1 MRRFFLRCA
10 AAALAAVL
18 TLPPAL
24 AAERDSEMVR
34 VGLAYGS
41 SALASANLENNTGYG
56 SGYRMGYFDDGLDF
70 VELAR
75 TDEGETQITMV
86 KAQNTWVNGTS
97 YSNSDNGGE
106 AIGCYHVLVE
116 DGYRSYEQAAADA
129 QEYRDGF
136 VAWIGGDYQ
145 VRAGAYLTEEE
156 AEDAAWDLDGEV
168 VGTSSYAVNVTVTGT
183 DQILFQFDGG
193 DALALGV
200 MPDVTGT
207 DSVRT
212 WFKGYRYYG
221 GFRYERIGGG
231 DLTVVNIVDLETY
244 IKGVVPYEM
253 SSSWPLEALKVQA
266 VCARSYAY
274 INIHSGKHTSYH
286 FDVCNTTDCQAYYG
300 AGTNSSS
307 YQATERTDRAVDE
320 TAGEYAWYDGQ
331 VIEAFYSSSHGGA
344 SESVYNV
351 WGTSL
356 EQYPYLCGVEDPYEA
371 DMASKNSYSSWT
383 VSYTSSELAQR
394 LERYDYDASS
404 GIESLTL
411 TYSDLGNV
419 IQVRVNYRDGGSDTI
434 RPSSMRSSSMR
445 SVFGISSI
453 RFTVNGRAASSGSG
467 TTSSSGGGLT
477 ANGSTSLDSQG
488 SYTVISGSGSL
499 SQAGLDGLYAI
510 SGSGSIT
517 PAEDAASG
525 GGSDTDTPAGTQVT
539 VSGSSYSFQ
548 GSGNGHQLGLSQYG
562 AWAMAERG
570 FTYEEI
576 IEFYYPGTY
585 VR

>member
-1 MRRFFLRCA
+1 MQF
-10 AAALAAVL
+10 AAVL
-18 TLPPAL
+18 LAVVLALPTVL
-24 AAERDSEMVR
+24 AAGSGGEMVR

-41 SALASANLENNTGYG
+41 GALVNANLENNTGYG
-56 SGYRMGYFDDGLDF
+56 SGYRMGYFDDDLDF
-70 VELAR
+70 VELAW
-75 TDEGETQITMV
+75 TDEDETQITMV
-86 KAQNTWVNGTS
+86 KTQNTWVNGTS
-97 YSNSDNGGE
+97 YSNSDNGGDV
-106 AIGCYHVLVE
+106 IGCYHVLVE
-116 DGYRSYEQAAADA
+116 SGYRSYEQAAADA

-136 VAWIGGDYQ
+136 VAWIDGDYQ
-145 VRAGAYLTEEE
+145 VRAGSYTSRQE
-156 AEDAAWDLDGEV
+156 AEDAAQSLGGTV
-168 VGTSSYAVNVTVTGT
+168 AGTSSYAVNVTRTGT
-183 DQILFQFDGG
+183 AEILFQFDGG

-200 MPDVTGT
+200 MPDVTGA
-207 DSVRT
+207 DAVRT

-307 YQATERTDRAVDE
+307 YQATERTDQAVDE

-394 LERYDYDASS
+394 LENYGYDASS

-419 IQVRVNYRDGGSDTI
+419 IQVRVNYQDGGSDTI
-434 RPSSMRSSSMR
+434 RPSSMR

-453 RFTVNGRAASSGSG
+453 RFTVNGQAASSGSG
-467 TTSSSGGGLT
+467 TTSGSGGGLT

-488 SYTVISGSGSL
+488 TYTVISGSGSL

-517 PAEDAASG
+517 SVEDAASG
-525 GGSDTDTPAGTQVT
+525 GGSGTDTPSGTQVT
-539 VSGSSYSFQ
+539 VSGSSYTFQ

-585 VR
+585 VQ

>member
-1 MRRFFLRCA
+1 MQFA
-10 AAALAAVL
+10 AVLLAVVLALPTALAAG
-18 TLPPAL
+18 
-24 AAERDSEMVR
+24 SGGEMVR

-41 SALASANLENNTGYG
+41 GALVNANLENNTGYG

-75 TDEGETQITMV
+75 TDEDETQITMV
-86 KAQNTWVNGTS
+86 KTQNTWVNGTS
-97 YSNSDNGGE
+97 YSTSDNGGE

-116 DGYRSYEQAAADA
+116 SGYRSYEQAAADA

-136 VAWIGGDYQ
+136 VAWIDGDYQ
-145 VRAGAYLTEEE
+145 VRAGSYTSRQE
-156 AEDAAWDLDGEV
+156 AEDAAQSLGGTV
-168 VGTSSYAVNVTVTGT
+168 AGTSSYAVNVTRTGT
-183 DQILFQFDGG
+183 AEILFQFDGG

-200 MPDVTGT
+200 MPDVTGADT
-207 DSVRT
+207 VRT
-212 WFKGYRYYG
+212 WFKGYRYCG

-253 SSSWPLEALKVQA
+253 SNSWPLEALKVQA

-300 AGTNSSS
+300 TGTNSSS
-307 YQATERTDRAVDE
+307 YQANERTDQAVDE

-351 WGTSL
+351 WGSSL

-371 DMASKNSYSSWT
+371 DMASQNSYSSWT

-394 LERYDYDASS
+394 LQARGYNASS
-404 GIESLTL
+404 GIASLTL

-419 IQVRVNYRDGGSDTI
+419 IQVRVTYGNGESNDLKPTSI
-434 RPSSMRSSSMR
+434 R
-445 SVFGISSI
+445 SVFGVSSI
-453 RFTVNGRAASSGSG
+453 RFTVNGQSVSSGAG
-467 TTSSSGGGLT
+467 TSSSGGGLT
-477 ANGSTSLDSQG
+477 ANGSASLDSQG
-488 SYTVISGSGSL
+488 TYTVISGSGSL

-510 SGSGSIT
+510 SGSGSIN
-517 PAEDAASG
+517 PAEDTVSSG
-525 GGSDTDTPAGTQVT
+525 GSGTDTPAGTQVT
-539 VSGSSYSFQ
+539 VSGSSYIFQ

-562 AWAMAERG
+562 ARAMAERG
-570 FTYEEI
+570 FTYDEI

>member
-1 MRRFFLRCA
+1 MQF
-10 AAALAAVL
+10 AAVL
-18 TLPPAL
+18 LAVVLSLPTVL
-24 AAERDSEMVR
+24 AAGSGGEMVR

-41 SALASANLENNTGYG
+41 GALVNANLENNTGYG
-56 SGYRMGYFDDGLDF
+56 SGYRMGYFDDDLDF
-70 VELAR
+70 VELAW
-75 TDEGETQITMV
+75 TDEDETQITMV
-86 KAQNTWVNGTS
+86 KTQNTWVNGTS
-97 YSNSDNGGE
+97 YSNSDNGGDV
-106 AIGCYHVLVE
+106 IGCYHVLVE
-116 DGYRSYEQAAADA
+116 SGYRSYEQAAADA

-136 VAWIGGDYQ
+136 VAWIDGDYQ
-145 VRAGAYLTEEE
+145 VRAGSYTSRQE
-156 AEDAAWDLDGEV
+156 AEDAAQSLGGTV
-168 VGTSSYAVNVTVTGT
+168 AGTSSYAVNVTRTGT
-183 DQILFQFDGG
+183 SEILFQFDGG
-193 DALALGV
+193 DDLALGV
-200 MPDVTGT
+200 MPDVTGA
-207 DSVRT
+207 DAVRT

-307 YQATERTDRAVDE
+307 YQATERTDQAVDE

-356 EQYPYLCGVEDPYEA
+356 ERYPYLCGVEDPYEA

-394 LERYDYDASS
+394 LENYGYDASS

-434 RPSSMRSSSMR
+434 RPSSMRS
-445 SVFGISSI
+445 VFGISSI
-453 RFTVNGRAASSGSG
+453 RFTVNGQAASSGSG

-488 SYTVISGSGSL
+488 TYTVISGSGSL

-525 GGSDTDTPAGTQVT
+525 GGSGTDTPTGTQVT

>member
-1 MRRFFLRCA
+1 MQF
-10 AAALAAVL
+10 AAVL
-18 TLPPAL
+18 LAVVLALPTVL
-24 AAERDSEMVR
+24 AAGSGGEMVR

-41 SALASANLENNTGYG
+41 GALVNANLENNTGYG
-56 SGYRMGYFDDGLDF
+56 SGYRMGYFDDNLDF
-70 VELAR
+70 VELAW
-75 TDEGETQITMV
+75 TDEDETQITMV
-86 KAQNTWVNGTS
+86 KTQNTWVNGTS
-97 YSNSDNGGE
+97 YSNSDNGGDV
-106 AIGCYHVLVE
+106 IGCYHVLVE
-116 DGYRSYEQAAADA
+116 SGYRSYEQAAADA

-136 VAWIGGDYQ
+136 VAWIDGDYQ
-145 VRAGAYLTEEE
+145 VRAGSYTSRQE
-156 AEDAAWDLDGEV
+156 AEDAAQSLGGTV
-168 VGTSSYAVNVTVTGT
+168 AGTSSYAVNVTRTGT
-183 DQILFQFDGG
+183 AEILFQFDGG

-200 MPDVTGT
+200 MPDVTGA
-207 DSVRT
+207 DAVRT

-231 DLTVVNIVDLETY
+231 DLTVVNILDLETY

-307 YQATERTDRAVDE
+307 YQATERTDQAVDE

-394 LERYDYDASS
+394 LENYGYDASS

-434 RPSSMRSSSMR
+434 RPSSMRS
-445 SVFGISSI
+445 VFGISSI
-453 RFTVNGRAASSGSG
+453 RFTVNGQAASSGSG

-525 GGSDTDTPAGTQVT
+525 GGSGTDTPTGTQVT

>member
-10 AAALAAVL
+10 AAALAAAL

-41 SALASANLENNTGYG
+41 GALVNANLENNTGCG

-70 VELAR
+70 VELAW
-75 TDEGETQITMV
+75 TDEDETQITMV

-168 VGTSSYAVNVTVTGT
+168 AGTSSYAVNVTVTGT

-307 YQATERTDRAVDE
+307 YQATERTDQAVDE

-434 RPSSMRSSSMR
+434 RPSSMRS
-445 SVFGISSI
+445 VFGISSI

-477 ANGSTSLDSQG
+477 ANGSTSLDSQD

-525 GGSDTDTPAGTQVT
+525 GGSGTDTPAGTQVT

>member
-1 MRRFFLRCA
+1 MQF
-10 AAALAAVL
+10 AAVL
-18 TLPPAL
+18 LAVVLALPTVL
-24 AAERDSEMVR
+24 AAGSGGEMVR

-41 SALASANLENNTGYG
+41 GALVNANLENNTGYG
-56 SGYRMGYFDDGLDF
+56 SGYRMGYFDDDLDF
-70 VELAR
+70 VELAW
-75 TDEGETQITMV
+75 TDEDETQITMV
-86 KAQNTWVNGTS
+86 KTQNTWVNGTS
-97 YSNSDNGGE
+97 YSNSDNGGDV
-106 AIGCYHVLVE
+106 IGCYHVLVE
-116 DGYRSYEQAAADA
+116 SGYRSYEQAAADA

-136 VAWIGGDYQ
+136 VAWIDGDYQ
-145 VRAGAYLTEEE
+145 VRAGSYTSRQE
-156 AEDAAWDLDGEV
+156 AEDAAQSLGGTV
-168 VGTSSYAVNVTVTGT
+168 AGTSSYAVNVTRTGT
-183 DQILFQFDGG
+183 AEILFQFDGG
-193 DALALGV
+193 DELALGV
-200 MPDVTGT
+200 MPDVTGADT
-207 DSVRT
+207 VRT

-231 DLTVVNIVDLETY
+231 NLTVVNIVDLETY

-307 YQATERTDRAVDE
+307 YQATERTDQAVDE

-394 LERYDYDASS
+394 LENYGYDASS

-434 RPSSMRSSSMR
+434 RPSSMRS
-445 SVFGISSI
+445 VFGISSI
-453 RFTVNGRAASSGSG
+453 RFTVNGQAASSGSG

-488 SYTVISGSGSL
+488 TYTVISGSGSL

-525 GGSDTDTPAGTQVT
+525 GDSGTDTPPGTQVT

-570 FTYEEI
+570 FTYDEI

>member
-1 MRRFFLRCA
+1 MQF
-10 AAALAAVL
+10 AAVL
-18 TLPPAL
+18 LAVVLALPTVL
-24 AAERDSEMVR
+24 AAGSGGEMVR

-41 SALASANLENNTGYG
+41 GALVNANLENNTGYG
-56 SGYRMGYFDDGLDF
+56 SGYRMGYFDDDLDF

-75 TDEGETQITMV
+75 TDEDETQITMV
-86 KAQNTWVNGTS
+86 KTQNTWVNGTS
-97 YSNSDNGGE
+97 YSNSDNGGDV
-106 AIGCYHVLVE
+106 IGCYHVLVE

-136 VAWIGGDYQ
+136 VAWIDGDYQ
-145 VRAGAYLTEEE
+145 VRAGSYTSRQE
-156 AEDAAWDLDGEV
+156 AEDAAQSLGGTV
-168 VGTSSYAVNVTVTGT
+168 AGTSSYAVNVTRTGT
-183 DQILFQFDGG
+183 AEILFQFDGG

-200 MPDVTGT
+200 MPDVTGA
-207 DSVRT
+207 DPVRT

-307 YQATERTDRAVDE
+307 YQATERTDQAVDE

-394 LERYDYDASS
+394 LENYGYDASS

-434 RPSSMRSSSMR
+434 RPSSMRS
-445 SVFGISSI
+445 VFGISSI
-453 RFTVNGRAASSGSG
+453 RFTVNGQAASSGSG

-488 SYTVISGSGSL
+488 TYTVISGSGSL

-525 GGSDTDTPAGTQVT
+525 GGSGTDTPTGTQVT

-570 FTYEEI
+570 FTYDEI

>member
-1 MRRFFLRCA
+1 MQF
-10 AAALAAVL
+10 AAVL
-18 TLPPAL
+18 LAVVLALPTVL
-24 AAERDSEMVR
+24 AAGSGGEMVR

-41 SALASANLENNTGYG
+41 GALVNANLENNTGYG
-56 SGYRMGYFDDGLDF
+56 SGYRMGYFDDDLDF
-70 VELAR
+70 VELAW
-75 TDEGETQITMV
+75 TDEDETQITMV
-86 KAQNTWVNGTS
+86 KTQNVWVNGTS
-97 YSNSDNGGE
+97 YSNSDNGGDV
-106 AIGCYHVLVE
+106 IGCYHVLVE
-116 DGYRSYEQAAADA
+116 SGYRSYEQAAADA

-136 VAWIGGDYQ
+136 VAWIDGDYQ
-145 VRAGAYLTEEE
+145 VRAGSYTSRQE
-156 AEDAAWDLDGEV
+156 AEDAAQSLGGTV
-168 VGTSSYAVNVTVTGT
+168 AGTSSYAVNVTRTGT
-183 DQILFQFDGG
+183 AEILFQFDGG

-200 MPDVTGT
+200 MPDVTGA
-207 DSVRT
+207 DAVRT

-307 YQATERTDRAVDE
+307 YQATERTDQAVDE

-331 VIEAFYSSSHGGA
+331 VIEAFYSSSHGGV

-356 EQYPYLCGVEDPYEA
+356 KQYPYLCGVEDPYEA

-394 LERYDYDASS
+394 LENYGYDASS

-419 IQVRVNYRDGGSDTI
+419 IQVRVNYRGGGSDTI
-434 RPSSMRSSSMR
+434 RPSSMR

-453 RFTVNGRAASSGSG
+453 RFTVNGQAASSGSG

-488 SYTVISGSGSL
+488 TYTVISGSGSL

-525 GGSDTDTPAGTQVT
+525 GGSGTDTPTGTQVT
-539 VSGSSYSFQ
+539 VSGSSYTFQ

-562 AWAMAERG
+562 AWTMAERG
-570 FTYEEI
+570 FTYDEI

>member
-1 MRRFFLRCA
+1 MQF
-10 AAALAAVL
+10 AAVL
-18 TLPPAL
+18 LAVVLALPTVL
-24 AAERDSEMVR
+24 AAGSGGEMVR

-41 SALASANLENNTGYG
+41 GALVNANLENNTGYG
-56 SGYRMGYFDDGLDF
+56 SGYRMGYFDDDLDF
-70 VELAR
+70 VELAW
-75 TDEGETQITMV
+75 TDEDETQITMV
-86 KAQNTWVNGTS
+86 KTQNTWVNGTS
-97 YSNSDNGGE
+97 YSNSDNGGDV
-106 AIGCYHVLVE
+106 IGCYHVLVE
-116 DGYRSYEQAAADA
+116 SGYRSYEQAAADA

-136 VAWIGGDYQ
+136 VAWIDGDYQ
-145 VRAGAYLTEEE
+145 VRAGSYTSRQE
-156 AEDAAWDLDGEV
+156 AEDAAQSLGGTV
-168 VGTSSYAVNVTVTGT
+168 AGTSSYAVNVTCTGT
-183 DQILFQFDGG
+183 AEILFQFDGG
-193 DALALGV
+193 DDLALGV
-200 MPDVTGT
+200 MPDVTGA
-207 DSVRT
+207 DAVRT

-307 YQATERTDRAVDE
+307 YQATERTDQAVDE

-394 LERYDYDASS
+394 LENYGYDASS
-404 GIESLTL
+404 GIESLIL

-434 RPSSMRSSSMR
+434 RPSSMRS
-445 SVFGISSI
+445 VFGISSI
-453 RFTVNGRAASSGSG
+453 RFTVNGQAASSGSG

-488 SYTVISGSGSL
+488 TYTVISGSGSL

-525 GGSDTDTPAGTQVT
+525 GGSGTDTPTGTQVT

-570 FTYEEI
+570 FTYDEI

>member
-1 MRRFFLRCA
+1 MQF
-10 AAALAAVL
+10 AAVL
-18 TLPPAL
+18 LAVVLALPTVL
-24 AAERDSEMVR
+24 AAGSGGEMVR

-41 SALASANLENNTGYG
+41 GALVNANLENNTGYG
-56 SGYRMGYFDDGLDF
+56 SGYRMGYFDDDLDF
-70 VELAR
+70 VELAW
-75 TDEGETQITMV
+75 TDEDETQITMV
-86 KAQNTWVNGTS
+86 KTQNTWVNGTS
-97 YSNSDNGGE
+97 YSNSDNGGDV
-106 AIGCYHVLVE
+106 IGCYHVLVE
-116 DGYRSYEQAAADA
+116 SGYRSYEQAAADA

-136 VAWIGGDYQ
+136 VAWIDGDYQ
-145 VRAGAYLTEEE
+145 VRAGSYTSRQE
-156 AEDAAWDLDGEV
+156 AEDAAQSLGGTV
-168 VGTSSYAVNVTVTGT
+168 AGTSSYAVNVTRTGT
-183 DQILFQFDGG
+183 AEILFQFDGG

-200 MPDVTGT
+200 MPDVTGA
-207 DSVRT
+207 DAVRT

-307 YQATERTDRAVDE
+307 YQATERTDQAVDE

-394 LERYDYDASS
+394 LENYGYDASS

-419 IQVRVNYRDGGSDTI
+419 IQVRVNYRGGGSDTI
-434 RPSSMRSSSMR
+434 RPSSMR

-453 RFTVNGRAASSGSG
+453 RFTVNGQAASSGSG

-488 SYTVISGSGSL
+488 TYTVISGSGSL

-525 GGSDTDTPAGTQVT
+525 GGSGTDTPTGTQVT

-570 FTYEEI
+570 FTYDEI

>member
-1 MRRFFLRCA
+1 MQFA
-10 AAALAAVL
+10 AVLLAVVLALPTALAAG
-18 TLPPAL
+18 
-24 AAERDSEMVR
+24 SGGEMVR

-41 SALASANLENNTGYG
+41 GALVNANLENNTGYG
-56 SGYRMGYFDDGLDF
+56 SGYRMGYFDDDLDF
-70 VELAR
+70 VELAW
-75 TDEGETQITMV
+75 TDEDETQITMV
-86 KAQNTWVNGTS
+86 KTQNTWVNGTS
-97 YSNSDNGGE
+97 YSNSDNGGDV
-106 AIGCYHVLVE
+106 IGCYHVLVE
-116 DGYRSYEQAAADA
+116 SGYRSYEQAAADA

-136 VAWIGGDYQ
+136 VAWIDGDYQ
-145 VRAGAYLTEEE
+145 VRAGSYTSRQE
-156 AEDAAWDLDGEV
+156 AEDAAQSLGGTV
-168 VGTSSYAVNVTVTGT
+168 AGTSSYAVNVTRTGT
-183 DQILFQFDGG
+183 AEILFQFDGG

-200 MPDVTGT
+200 MPDVTGADT
-207 DSVRT
+207 VRT

-307 YQATERTDRAVDE
+307 YQATERTDQAVDE

-356 EQYPYLCGVEDPYEA
+356 ERYPYLCGVEDPYEA

-394 LERYDYDASS
+394 LENYGYDASS

-434 RPSSMRSSSMR
+434 RPSSMRS
-445 SVFGISSI
+445 VFGISSI
-453 RFTVNGRAASSGSG
+453 RFTVNGQAASSGSG

-488 SYTVISGSGSL
+488 TYTVISGSGSL

-525 GGSDTDTPAGTQVT
+525 GGSGTDTPTGTQVT

>member
-1 MRRFFLRCA
+1 MQF
-10 AAALAAVL
+10 AAVL
-18 TLPPAL
+18 LAVVLALPTVL
-24 AAERDSEMVR
+24 AAGSGGEMVR

-41 SALASANLENNTGYG
+41 GALVNANLENNTGYG
-56 SGYRMGYFDDGLDF
+56 SGYRMGYFDDDLDF
-70 VELAR
+70 VELAW
-75 TDEGETQITMV
+75 TDEDETQITMV
-86 KAQNTWVNGTS
+86 KTQNVWVNGSS
-97 YSNSDNGGE
+97 YSTSDNGGDV
-106 AIGCYHVLVE
+106 IGCYHVLVE
-116 DGYRSYEQAAADA
+116 DGYRSYEQAAAAA

-136 VAWIGGDYQ
+136 VAWIDGDYQ
-145 VRAGAYLTEEE
+145 VRAGSYTSRQE
-156 AEDAAWDLDGEV
+156 AEDAAQSLGGTV
-168 VGTSSYAVNVTVTGT
+168 AGTSSYAVNVTRTGT
-183 DQILFQFDGG
+183 AEILFQFDGG
-193 DALALGV
+193 DDLALGV
-200 MPDVTGT
+200 MPDVTGADT
-207 DSVRT
+207 VRT

-231 DLTVVNIVDLETY
+231 ALTVVNIVDLETY

-307 YQATERTDRAVDE
+307 YQATERTDQAVDE

-394 LERYDYDASS
+394 LENYGYDASS

-434 RPSSMRSSSMR
+434 RPSSMRS
-445 SVFGISSI
+445 VFGISSI
-453 RFTVNGRAASSGSG
+453 RFTVNGQAASSGSG

-488 SYTVISGSGSL
+488 TYTVISGSGSL

-525 GGSDTDTPAGTQVT
+525 GGSGTDTPTGTQVT

-570 FTYEEI
+570 FTYDEI

>member
-1 MRRFFLRCA
+1 MQF
-10 AAALAAVL
+10 AAVL
-18 TLPPAL
+18 LAVVLSLPTVL
-24 AAERDSEMVR
+24 AAGSGGEMVR

-41 SALASANLENNTGYG
+41 GALVNANLENNTGYG
-56 SGYRMGYFDDGLDF
+56 SGYRMGYFDDDLDF
-70 VELAR
+70 VELAW
-75 TDEGETQITMV
+75 TDEDETQITMV
-86 KAQNTWVNGTS
+86 KTQNTWVNGTS
-97 YSNSDNGGE
+97 YSNSDNGGDV
-106 AIGCYHVLVE
+106 IGCYHVLVE
-116 DGYRSYEQAAADA
+116 SGYRSYEQAAADA

-136 VAWIGGDYQ
+136 VAWIDGDYQ
-145 VRAGAYLTEEE
+145 VRAGSYTSRQE
-156 AEDAAWDLDGEV
+156 AEDAAQSLGGTV
-168 VGTSSYAVNVTVTGT
+168 AGTSSYAVNVTRTGT
-183 DQILFQFDGG
+183 AEILFQFDGG
-193 DALALGV
+193 DALTLGV
-200 MPDVTGT
+200 MPDVTGA
-207 DSVRT
+207 DAVRT

-307 YQATERTDRAVDE
+307 YQATERTDQAVDE

-394 LERYDYDASS
+394 LENYGYDASS

-434 RPSSMRSSSMR
+434 RPSSMRS
-445 SVFGISSI
+445 VFGISSI
-453 RFTVNGRAASSGSG
+453 RFTVNGQAASSGSG

-488 SYTVISGSGSL
+488 TYTVISGSGSL

-525 GGSDTDTPAGTQVT
+525 GGSGTDTPTGTQVT

>member
-1 MRRFFLRCA
+1 
-10 AAALAAVL
+10 
-18 TLPPAL
+18 
-24 AAERDSEMVR
+24 
-34 VGLAYGS
+34 
-41 SALASANLENNTGYG
+41 
-56 SGYRMGYFDDGLDF
+56 
-70 VELAR
+70 
-75 TDEGETQITMV
+75 
-86 KAQNTWVNGTS
+86 
-97 YSNSDNGGE
+97 
-106 AIGCYHVLVE
+106 
-116 DGYRSYEQAAADA
+116 
-129 QEYRDGF
+129 
-136 VAWIGGDYQ
+136 
-145 VRAGAYLTEEE
+145 
-156 AEDAAWDLDGEV
+156 
-168 VGTSSYAVNVTVTGT
+168 
-183 DQILFQFDGG
+183 
-193 DALALGV
+193 
-200 MPDVTGT
+200 MPDVTGEDT
-207 DSVRT
+207 VRT

-221 GFRYERIGGG
+221 GFRYERISGG

-307 YQATERTDRAVDE
+307 YQATERTDQAVDE

-394 LERYDYDASS
+394 LENYDYDASS

-419 IQVRVNYRDGGSDTI
+419 IQVRVNYQDGGSDTI
-434 RPSSMRSSSMR
+434 RPSSMR

-453 RFTVNGRAASSGSG
+453 RFTVNGQAASSGSG
-467 TTSSSGGGLT
+467 TTSGSGGGLT

-488 SYTVISGSGSL
+488 TYTVISGSGSL

-510 SGSGSIT
+510 SGSGSVT

-525 GGSDTDTPAGTQVT
+525 GGSGTDTPSGTQVT
-539 VSGSSYSFQ
+539 VSGSSYTFQ

-585 VR
+585 VQ

>member
-1 MRRFFLRCA
+1 MQFA
-10 AAALAAVL
+10 AVLLAVVLALPTALAAG
-18 TLPPAL
+18 
-24 AAERDSEMVR
+24 SGGEMVR

-41 SALASANLENNTGYG
+41 GALVNANLENNTGYG

-75 TDEGETQITMV
+75 TDEDETQITMV
-86 KAQNTWVNGTS
+86 KTQNTWVNGTS
-97 YSNSDNGGE
+97 YSNSDNGGDV
-106 AIGCYHVLVE
+106 IGCYHVLVE
-116 DGYRSYEQAAADA
+116 SGYRSYEQAAADA

-136 VAWIGGDYQ
+136 VAWIDGDYQ
-145 VRAGAYLTEEE
+145 VRAGSYTSRQE
-156 AEDAAWDLDGEV
+156 AEDAAQSLGGTV
-168 VGTSSYAVNVTVTGT
+168 AGTSSYAVNVTRTGT
-183 DQILFQFDGG
+183 AEILFQFDGG

-200 MPDVTGT
+200 MPDVTGADT
-207 DSVRT
+207 VRT
-212 WFKGYRYYG
+212 WFKGYRYCG

-253 SSSWPLEALKVQA
+253 SNSWPLEALKVQA

-307 YQATERTDRAVDE
+307 YQANERTDQAVDE

-394 LERYDYDASS
+394 LQARGYNASS
-404 GIESLTL
+404 GIASLTL

-419 IQVRVNYRDGGSDTI
+419 IQVRVTYGNGESNDLKPTSI
-434 RPSSMRSSSMR
+434 R
-445 SVFGISSI
+445 SVFGVSSI
-453 RFTVNGRAASSGSG
+453 RFTVNGQSVSSGAG
-467 TTSSSGGGLT
+467 TSSSGGGLT
-477 ANGSTSLDSQG
+477 ANGSASLDSQG
-488 SYTVISGSGSL
+488 TYTVISGSGSL

-510 SGSGSIT
+510 SGSGSIN
-517 PAEDAASG
+517 PAEDTVSSG
-525 GGSDTDTPAGTQVT
+525 GSGTDTPAGTQVT
-539 VSGSSYSFQ
+539 VSGSSYIFQ

-562 AWAMAERG
+562 ARAMAERG
-570 FTYEEI
+570 FTYDEI

>member
-1 MRRFFLRCA
+1 MQF
-10 AAALAAVL
+10 AAVL
-18 TLPPAL
+18 LAVVLALPTVL
-24 AAERDSEMVR
+24 AAGSGGEMVR

-41 SALASANLENNTGYG
+41 GALVNANLENNTGYG
-56 SGYRMGYFDDGLDF
+56 SGYRMGYFDDNLDF
-70 VELAR
+70 VELAW
-75 TDEGETQITMV
+75 TDEDETQITMV
-86 KAQNTWVNGTS
+86 KTQNTWVNGTS
-97 YSNSDNGGE
+97 YSNSDNGGDV
-106 AIGCYHVLVE
+106 IGCYHVLVE
-116 DGYRSYEQAAADA
+116 SGYRSYEQAAADA

-136 VAWIGGDYQ
+136 VAWIDGDYQ
-145 VRAGAYLTEEE
+145 VRAGSYTSRQE
-156 AEDAAWDLDGEV
+156 AEDAAQSLGGTV
-168 VGTSSYAVNVTVTGT
+168 AGTSSYAVNVTRTGT
-183 DQILFQFDGG
+183 AEILFQFDGG

-200 MPDVTGT
+200 MPDVTGADT
-207 DSVRT
+207 VRT
-212 WFKGYRYYG
+212 WFKGYRYCG

-253 SSSWPLEALKVQA
+253 SNSWPLEALKVQA

-307 YQATERTDRAVDE
+307 YQANERTDQAVDE
-320 TAGEYAWYDGQ
+320 TAGKYAWYDGQ

-351 WGTSL
+351 WGSSL

-371 DMASKNSYSSWT
+371 DMASQNSYSSWT

-394 LERYDYDASS
+394 LQARGYNASS
-404 GIESLTL
+404 GIASLTL

-419 IQVRVNYRDGGSDTI
+419 IQVRVTYGNGESNDLKPTSI
-434 RPSSMRSSSMR
+434 R
-445 SVFGISSI
+445 SVFGVSSI
-453 RFTVNGRAASSGSG
+453 RFTVNGQSVSSGAG
-467 TTSSSGGGLT
+467 TSSSGGGLT
-477 ANGSTSLDSQG
+477 ANGSASLDSQG
-488 SYTVISGSGSL
+488 TYTVISGSGSL

-510 SGSGSIT
+510 SGSGSVT

-525 GGSDTDTPAGTQVT
+525 GGSGTDTPAGTQVT
-539 VSGSSYSFQ
+539 VSGSSYIFQ

-562 AWAMAERG
+562 ARAMAERG
-570 FTYEEI
+570 FTYDEI

>member
-1 MRRFFLRCA
+1 MQFA
-10 AAALAAVL
+10 AVLLAVVLALPTALAAG
-18 TLPPAL
+18 
-24 AAERDSEMVR
+24 SGGEMVR

-41 SALASANLENNTGYG
+41 GALVNANLENNTGYG
-56 SGYRMGYFDDGLDF
+56 SGYRMGYFDDDLDF

-75 TDEGETQITMV
+75 TDEDETQITMV
-86 KAQNTWVNGTS
+86 KTQNTWVNGTS
-97 YSNSDNGGE
+97 YSNSDNGGDV
-106 AIGCYHVLVE
+106 IGCYHVLVE
-116 DGYRSYEQAAADA
+116 SGYRSYEQAAADA

-136 VAWIGGDYQ
+136 VAWIDGDYQ
-145 VRAGAYLTEEE
+145 VRAGSYTSRQE
-156 AEDAAWDLDGEV
+156 AEDAAQSLGGTV
-168 VGTSSYAVNVTVTGT
+168 AGTSSYAVNVTRTGT
-183 DQILFQFDGG
+183 AEILFQFDGG

-200 MPDVTGT
+200 MPDVTGADT
-207 DSVRT
+207 VRT
-212 WFKGYRYYG
+212 WFKGYRYCG

-253 SSSWPLEALKVQA
+253 SNSWPLEALKVQA

-307 YQATERTDRAVDE
+307 YQANERTDQAVDE

-351 WGTSL
+351 WGSSL

-394 LERYDYDASS
+394 LQARGYNASS
-404 GIESLTL
+404 GIASLTL

-419 IQVRVNYRDGGSDTI
+419 IQVRVTYGNGESNDLKPTSI
-434 RPSSMRSSSMR
+434 R
-445 SVFGISSI
+445 SVFGVSSI
-453 RFTVNGRAASSGSG
+453 RFTVNGQSVSSGAG
-467 TTSSSGGGLT
+467 TSSSGGGLT
-477 ANGSTSLDSQG
+477 ANGSASLDSQG
-488 SYTVISGSGSL
+488 TYTVISGSGSL

-510 SGSGSIT
+510 SGSGSVT

-525 GGSDTDTPAGTQVT
+525 GGSGTDTPAGTQVT
-539 VSGSSYSFQ
+539 VSGSSYIFQ

-562 AWAMAERG
+562 ARAMAERG
-570 FTYEEI
+570 FTYDEI

>member
-1 MRRFFLRCA
+1 MQFA
-10 AAALAAVL
+10 AVLLAVVLALPTALAAG
-18 TLPPAL
+18 
-24 AAERDSEMVR
+24 SGGEMVR

-41 SALASANLENNTGYG
+41 GALVNANLENNTGYG

-75 TDEGETQITMV
+75 TDEDETQITMV
-86 KAQNTWVNGTS
+86 KTQNTWVNGTS
-97 YSNSDNGGE
+97 YSNSDNGGDV
-106 AIGCYHVLVE
+106 IGCYHVLVE
-116 DGYRSYEQAAADA
+116 SGYRSYEQAAADA

-136 VAWIGGDYQ
+136 VAWIDGDYQ
-145 VRAGAYLTEEE
+145 VRAGSYTSRQE
-156 AEDAAWDLDGEV
+156 AEDAAQSLGGTV
-168 VGTSSYAVNVTVTGT
+168 AGTSSYAVNVTRTGT
-183 DQILFQFDGG
+183 AEILFQFDGG

-200 MPDVTGT
+200 MPDVTGADT
-207 DSVRT
+207 VRT

-253 SSSWPLEALKVQA
+253 SNSWPLEALKVQA

-307 YQATERTDRAVDE
+307 YQANERTDQAVDE

-351 WGTSL
+351 WGSSL

-394 LERYDYDASS
+394 LQARGYNASS
-404 GIESLTL
+404 GIASLTL

-419 IQVRVNYRDGGSDTI
+419 IQVRVTYGNGESNDLKPTSI
-434 RPSSMRSSSMR
+434 R
-445 SVFGISSI
+445 SVFGVSSI
-453 RFTVNGRAASSGSG
+453 RFTVNGQSVSSGAG
-467 TTSSSGGGLT
+467 TSSSGGGLT
-477 ANGSTSLDSQG
+477 ANGSASLDSQG
-488 SYTVISGSGSL
+488 TYTVISGSGSL

-510 SGSGSIT
+510 SGSGSVT

-525 GGSDTDTPAGTQVT
+525 GGSGTDTPAGTQVT

-562 AWAMAERG
+562 ARAMAERG
-570 FTYEEI
+570 FTYDEI

>member
-1 MRRFFLRCA
+1 MQFA
-10 AAALAAVL
+10 AVLLAVVLALPTALAAG
-18 TLPPAL
+18 
-24 AAERDSEMVR
+24 SGGEMVR

-41 SALASANLENNTGYG
+41 GALVNANLENNTGYG
-56 SGYRMGYFDDGLDF
+56 SGYRMGYFDDDLDF
-70 VELAR
+70 VELAW
-75 TDEGETQITMV
+75 TDEDETQITMV
-86 KAQNTWVNGTS
+86 KTQNTWVNGTS
-97 YSNSDNGGE
+97 YSNSDNGGDV
-106 AIGCYHVLVE
+106 IGCYHVLVE
-116 DGYRSYEQAAADA
+116 SGYRSYEQAAADA

-136 VAWIGGDYQ
+136 VAWIDGDYQ
-145 VRAGAYLTEEE
+145 VRAGSYTSRQE
-156 AEDAAWDLDGEV
+156 AEDAAQSLGGTV
-168 VGTSSYAVNVTVTGT
+168 AGTSSYAVNVTRTGT
-183 DQILFQFDGG
+183 AEILFQFDGG

-200 MPDVTGT
+200 MPDVTGA
-207 DSVRT
+207 DAVRT

-221 GFRYERIGGG
+221 GFRYERISGG

-307 YQATERTDRAVDE
+307 YQATERTDQAVDE

-394 LERYDYDASS
+394 LENYGYDASS

-419 IQVRVNYRDGGSDTI
+419 IQVRVNYRGGGSDTI
-434 RPSSMRSSSMR
+434 RPSSMR

-453 RFTVNGRAASSGSG
+453 RFTVNGQAASSGSG

-488 SYTVISGSGSL
+488 TYTVISGSGSL

-510 SGSGSIT
+510 SGSGSTT

-525 GGSDTDTPAGTQVT
+525 GGSGTDTPTGTQVT

-570 FTYEEI
+570 FTYDEI

>member
-1 MRRFFLRCA
+1 MQF
-10 AAALAAVL
+10 AAVL
-18 TLPPAL
+18 LAVVLALPTVL
-24 AAERDSEMVR
+24 AAGSGGEMVR

-41 SALASANLENNTGYG
+41 GALVNANLENNTGYG
-56 SGYRMGYFDDGLDF
+56 SGYRMGYFDDDLDF
-70 VELAR
+70 VELAW
-75 TDEGETQITMV
+75 TDEDETQITMV
-86 KAQNTWVNGTS
+86 KTQNTWVNGTS
-97 YSNSDNGGE
+97 YSNSDNGGDV
-106 AIGCYHVLVE
+106 IGCYHVLVE
-116 DGYRSYEQAAADA
+116 SGYRSYEQAAADA

-136 VAWIGGDYQ
+136 VAWIDGDYQ
-145 VRAGAYLTEEE
+145 VRAGSYTSRQE
-156 AEDAAWDLDGEV
+156 AEDAAQNLGGTV
-168 VGTSSYAVNVTVTGT
+168 AGTSSYAVNVTRTGT
-183 DQILFQFDGG
+183 AEILFQFDGG
-193 DALALGV
+193 DDLALGV
-200 MPDVTGT
+200 MPDVTGA
-207 DSVRT
+207 DAVRT
-212 WFKGYRYYG
+212 WFKDYRYYG

-231 DLTVVNIVDLETY
+231 NLTVVNIVDLETY

-307 YQATERTDRAVDE
+307 YQATERTDQAVDE

-394 LERYDYDASS
+394 LENYGYDASS

-434 RPSSMRSSSMR
+434 RPSSMRS
-445 SVFGISSI
+445 VFGISSI
-453 RFTVNGRAASSGSG
+453 RFTVNGQAASSGSG

-488 SYTVISGSGSL
+488 TYTVISGSGSL

-525 GGSDTDTPAGTQVT
+525 GGSGTDTPTGTQVT

-570 FTYEEI
+570 FTYDEI

>member
-1 MRRFFLRCA
+1 MQF
-10 AAALAAVL
+10 AAVL
-18 TLPPAL
+18 LAVVLALPTVL
-24 AAERDSEMVR
+24 AAGSGGEMVR

-41 SALASANLENNTGYG
+41 GALVNANLENNTGYG
-56 SGYRMGYFDDGLDF
+56 SGYRMGYFDDDLDF
-70 VELAR
+70 VELAW
-75 TDEGETQITMV
+75 TDEDETQITMV
-86 KAQNTWVNGTS
+86 KTQNTWVNGTS
-97 YSNSDNGGE
+97 YSNSDNGGDV
-106 AIGCYHVLVE
+106 IGCYHVLVE
-116 DGYRSYEQAAADA
+116 SGYRSYEQAAADA

-136 VAWIGGDYQ
+136 VAWIDGDYQ
-145 VRAGAYLTEEE
+145 VRAGSYTSRQE
-156 AEDAAWDLDGEV
+156 AEDAAQSLGGTV
-168 VGTSSYAVNVTVTGT
+168 AGTSSYAVNVTRTGT
-183 DQILFQFDGG
+183 AEILFQFDGG
-193 DALALGV
+193 DDLALGV
-200 MPDVTGT
+200 MPDVTGADT
-207 DSVRT
+207 VRT

-307 YQATERTDRAVDE
+307 YQATERTDQAVDE

-394 LERYDYDASS
+394 LENYGYDASS

-434 RPSSMRSSSMR
+434 RPSSMRS
-445 SVFGISSI
+445 VFGISSI
-453 RFTVNGRAASSGSG
+453 RFTVNGQAASSGSG

-488 SYTVISGSGSL
+488 TYTVISGSGSL

-525 GGSDTDTPAGTQVT
+525 GGSGTDTPTGTQVT

>member
-1 MRRFFLRCA
+1 MQFA
-10 AAALAAVL
+10 AVLLAVVLALPTALAAG
-18 TLPPAL
+18 
-24 AAERDSEMVR
+24 SGGEMVR

-41 SALASANLENNTGYG
+41 GALVNANLENNTGYG
-56 SGYRMGYFDDGLDF
+56 SGYRMGYFDDDLDF
-70 VELAR
+70 VELAW
-75 TDEGETQITMV
+75 TDEDETQITMV
-86 KAQNTWVNGTS
+86 KTQNTWVNGTS
-97 YSNSDNGGE
+97 YSNSDNGGDV
-106 AIGCYHVLVE
+106 IGCYHVLVE
-116 DGYRSYEQAAADA
+116 SGYRSYEQAAADA

-136 VAWIGGDYQ
+136 VAWIDGDYQ
-145 VRAGAYLTEEE
+145 VRAGSYTSRQE
-156 AEDAAWDLDGEV
+156 AEDAAQSLGGTV
-168 VGTSSYAVNVTVTGT
+168 AGTSSYAVNVTRTGT
-183 DQILFQFDGG
+183 AEILFQFDGG
-193 DALALGV
+193 DDLALGV
-200 MPDVTGT
+200 MPDVTGADT
-207 DSVRT
+207 VRT

-307 YQATERTDRAVDE
+307 YQATERTDQAVDE

-394 LERYDYDASS
+394 LENYGYDASS

-419 IQVRVNYRDGGSDTI
+419 IQVRVNYRGGGSDTI
-434 RPSSMRSSSMR
+434 RPSSMR

-453 RFTVNGRAASSGSG
+453 RFTVNGQAASSGSG

-488 SYTVISGSGSL
+488 TYTVISGSGSL

-510 SGSGSIT
+510 SGSGSIN
-517 PAEDAASG
+517 PAEDTVSSG
-525 GGSDTDTPAGTQVT
+525 GSGTDTPTGTQVT

-570 FTYEEI
+570 FTYDEI

>member
-1 MRRFFLRCA
+1 MQF
-10 AAALAAVL
+10 AAVL
-18 TLPPAL
+18 LAVVLALPTVL
-24 AAERDSEMVR
+24 AAGSGGEMVR

-41 SALASANLENNTGYG
+41 GALVNANLENNTGYG
-56 SGYRMGYFDDGLDF
+56 SGYRMGYFDDDLDF
-70 VELAR
+70 VELAW
-75 TDEGETQITMV
+75 TDEDETQITMV
-86 KAQNTWVNGTS
+86 KTQNTWVNGTS
-97 YSNSDNGGE
+97 YSNSDNGGDV
-106 AIGCYHVLVE
+106 IGCYHVLVE
-116 DGYRSYEQAAADA
+116 SGYRSYEQAAADA

-136 VAWIGGDYQ
+136 VAWIDGDYQ
-145 VRAGAYLTEEE
+145 VRAGSYTSRQE
-156 AEDAAWDLDGEV
+156 AEDAAQNLGGTV
-168 VGTSSYAVNVTVTGT
+168 AGTSSYAVNVTRTGT
-183 DQILFQFDGG
+183 AEILFQFDGG

-200 MPDVTGT
+200 MPDVTGA
-207 DSVRT
+207 DAVRT

-307 YQATERTDRAVDE
+307 YQATERTDQAVDE

-394 LERYDYDASS
+394 LENYGYDASS

-434 RPSSMRSSSMR
+434 RPSSMRS
-445 SVFGISSI
+445 VFGISSI
-453 RFTVNGRAASSGSG
+453 RFTVNGQAASSGSG

-488 SYTVISGSGSL
+488 TYTVISGSGSL

-525 GGSDTDTPAGTQVT
+525 GGSGTDTPTGTQVT

-570 FTYEEI
+570 FTYDEI

>member
-1 MRRFFLRCA
+1 MQFA
-10 AAALAAVL
+10 AVLLAVVLALPTALAAG
-18 TLPPAL
+18 
-24 AAERDSEMVR
+24 SGGEMVR

-41 SALASANLENNTGYG
+41 GALVNANLENNTGYG

-70 VELAR
+70 VELAW
-75 TDEGETQITMV
+75 TDEDETQITMV
-86 KAQNTWVNGTS
+86 KTQNTWVNGTS
-97 YSNSDNGGE
+97 YSNSDNGGDV
-106 AIGCYHVLVE
+106 IGCYHVLVE
-116 DGYRSYEQAAADA
+116 SGYRSYEQAAADA

-136 VAWIGGDYQ
+136 VAWIDGDYQ
-145 VRAGAYLTEEE
+145 VRAGSYTSRQE
-156 AEDAAWDLDGEV
+156 AEDAAQSLGGTV
-168 VGTSSYAVNVTVTGT
+168 AGTSSYAVNVTRTGT
-183 DQILFQFDGG
+183 AEILFQFDGG
-193 DALALGV
+193 DDLALGV
-200 MPDVTGT
+200 MPDVTGA
-207 DSVRT
+207 DAVRT

-221 GFRYERIGGG
+221 GFRYERIGG

-307 YQATERTDRAVDE
+307 YQATERTDQAVDE

-394 LERYDYDASS
+394 LENYGYDASS

-434 RPSSMRSSSMR
+434 RPSSMRS
-445 SVFGISSI
+445 VFGISSI
-453 RFTVNGRAASSGSG
+453 RFTVNGQAASSGSG

-488 SYTVISGSGSL
+488 TYTVISGSGSL

-525 GGSDTDTPAGTQVT
+525 GDSGTDTPTGTQVT

-570 FTYEEI
+570 FTYDEI

>member
-1 MRRFFLRCA
+1 MQF
-10 AAALAAVL
+10 AAVL
-18 TLPPAL
+18 LAVVLALPTVL
-24 AAERDSEMVR
+24 AAGSGGEMVR

-41 SALASANLENNTGYG
+41 GALVNANLENNTGYG
-56 SGYRMGYFDDGLDF
+56 SGYRMGYFDDDLDF
-70 VELAR
+70 VELAW
-75 TDEGETQITMV
+75 TDEDETQITMV
-86 KAQNTWVNGTS
+86 KTQNTWVNGTS
-97 YSNSDNGGE
+97 YSNSDNGGDV
-106 AIGCYHVLVE
+106 IGCYHVLVE
-116 DGYRSYEQAAADA
+116 SGYRSYEQAAADA

-136 VAWIGGDYQ
+136 VAWIDGDYQ
-145 VRAGAYLTEEE
+145 VRAGSYTSRQE
-156 AEDAAWDLDGEV
+156 AEDAAQNLGGTV
-168 VGTSSYAVNVTVTGT
+168 AGTSSYAVNVTRTGT
-183 DQILFQFDGG
+183 AEILFQFDGG

-200 MPDVTGT
+200 MPDVTGA
-207 DSVRT
+207 DAVRT

-307 YQATERTDRAVDE
+307 YQATERTDQAVDE

-356 EQYPYLCGVEDPYEA
+356 ERYPYLCGVEDPYEA

-383 VSYTSSELAQR
+383 VSYTSSELVQR
-394 LERYDYDASS
+394 LENYGYDASS

-434 RPSSMRSSSMR
+434 RPSSMRS
-445 SVFGISSI
+445 VFGISSI
-453 RFTVNGRAASSGSG
+453 RFTVNGQAASSGSG

-488 SYTVISGSGSL
+488 TYTVISGSGSL

-525 GGSDTDTPAGTQVT
+525 GGSGTDTPTGTQVT
-539 VSGSSYSFQ
+539 VSGSSYTFQ

>member
-1 MRRFFLRCA
+1 MQF
-10 AAALAAVL
+10 AAVL
-18 TLPPAL
+18 LAVVLALPTVL
-24 AAERDSEMVR
+24 AAGSGGEMVR

-41 SALASANLENNTGYG
+41 GALVNANLENNTGYG
-56 SGYRMGYFDDGLDF
+56 SGYRMGYFDDDLDF
-70 VELAR
+70 VELAW
-75 TDEGETQITMV
+75 TDEDETQITMV
-86 KAQNTWVNGTS
+86 KTQNTWVNGTS
-97 YSNSDNGGE
+97 YSNSDNGGDV
-106 AIGCYHVLVE
+106 IGCYHVLVE
-116 DGYRSYEQAAADA
+116 SGYRSYEQAAADA

-136 VAWIGGDYQ
+136 VAWIDGDYQ
-145 VRAGAYLTEEE
+145 VRAGSYTSRQE
-156 AEDAAWDLDGEV
+156 AEDAAQSLGGTV
-168 VGTSSYAVNVTVTGT
+168 AGTSSYAVNVTRTGT
-183 DQILFQFDGG
+183 TEILFQFDGG

-200 MPDVTGT
+200 MPDVTGA
-207 DSVRT
+207 DAVRT

-307 YQATERTDRAVDE
+307 YQATERTDQAVDE

-383 VSYTSSELAQR
+383 VSYTSSELVQR
-394 LERYDYDASS
+394 LENYGYDASS

-434 RPSSMRSSSMR
+434 RPSSMRS
-445 SVFGISSI
+445 VFGISSI
-453 RFTVNGRAASSGSG
+453 RFTVNGQAASSGSG

-488 SYTVISGSGSL
+488 TYTVISGSGSL

-525 GGSDTDTPAGTQVT
+525 GGSGTDTPTGTQVT

>member
-1 MRRFFLRCA
+1 MQF
-10 AAALAAVL
+10 AAVL
-18 TLPPAL
+18 LAVVLALPTVL
-24 AAERDSEMVR
+24 AAGSGGEMVR

-41 SALASANLENNTGYG
+41 GALVNANLENNTGYG
-56 SGYRMGYFDDGLDF
+56 SGYRMGYFDDDLDF
-70 VELAR
+70 VELAW
-75 TDEGETQITMV
+75 TDEDETQITMV
-86 KAQNTWVNGTS
+86 KTQNTWVNGTS
-97 YSNSDNGGE
+97 YSNSDNGGDV
-106 AIGCYHVLVE
+106 IGCYHVLVE
-116 DGYRSYEQAAADA
+116 SGYRSYEQAAADA

-136 VAWIGGDYQ
+136 VAWIDGDYQ
-145 VRAGAYLTEEE
+145 VRAGSYTSRQE
-156 AEDAAWDLDGEV
+156 AEDAAQSLGGTV
-168 VGTSSYAVNVTVTGT
+168 AGTSSYAVNVTRTGT
-183 DQILFQFDGG
+183 AEILFQFDGG
-193 DALALGV
+193 DDLALGV
-200 MPDVTGT
+200 MPDVTGADT
-207 DSVRT
+207 VRT
-212 WFKGYRYYG
+212 WFRGYRYYG

-307 YQATERTDRAVDE
+307 YQATERTDQAVDE

-394 LERYDYDASS
+394 LENYGYDASS

-434 RPSSMRSSSMR
+434 RPSSMRS
-445 SVFGISSI
+445 VFGISSI
-453 RFTVNGRAASSGSG
+453 RFTVNGQAASSGSG

-488 SYTVISGSGSL
+488 TYTVISGSGSL

-525 GGSDTDTPAGTQVT
+525 GSSGTDTPTGTQVT

-570 FTYEEI
+570 FTYDEI

>member
-1 MRRFFLRCA
+1 MQF
-10 AAALAAVL
+10 AAVL
-18 TLPPAL
+18 LAVVLSLPTVL
-24 AAERDSEMVR
+24 AAGSGGEMVR

-41 SALASANLENNTGYG
+41 GALVNANLENNTGYG
-56 SGYRMGYFDDGLDF
+56 SGYRMGYFDDDLDF
-70 VELAR
+70 VELAW
-75 TDEGETQITMV
+75 TDEDETQITMV
-86 KAQNTWVNGTS
+86 KTQNTWVNGTS
-97 YSNSDNGGE
+97 YSNSDNGGDV
-106 AIGCYHVLVE
+106 IGCYHVLVE
-116 DGYRSYEQAAADA
+116 SGYRSYEQAAADA

-136 VAWIGGDYQ
+136 VAWIDGDYQ
-145 VRAGAYLTEEE
+145 VRAGSYTSRQE
-156 AEDAAWDLDGEV
+156 AEDAAQSLGGTV
-168 VGTSSYAVNVTVTGT
+168 AGTSSYAVNVTRTGT
-183 DQILFQFDGG
+183 AEILFQFDGG
-193 DALALGV
+193 DDLALGV
-200 MPDVTGT
+200 MPDVTGADT
-207 DSVRT
+207 VRT

-231 DLTVVNIVDLETY
+231 ALTVVNIVDLETY

-307 YQATERTDRAVDE
+307 YQATERTDQAVDE

-356 EQYPYLCGVEDPYEA
+356 ERYPYLCGVEDPYEA

-383 VSYTSSELAQR
+383 VSYTSSELVQR
-394 LERYDYDASS
+394 LENYGYDASS

-419 IQVRVNYRDGGSDTI
+419 IQVRVNYRGGGSDAI
-434 RPSSMRSSSMR
+434 RPSSMR

-453 RFTVNGRAASSGSG
+453 RFTVNGQAASSGSG

-488 SYTVISGSGSL
+488 TYTVISGSGSL

-525 GGSDTDTPAGTQVT
+525 GGSGTDTPTGTQVT

-570 FTYEEI
+570 FTYDEI

>member
-1 MRRFFLRCA
+1 MQF
-10 AAALAAVL
+10 AAVL
-18 TLPPAL
+18 LAVVLSIPTVL
-24 AAERDSEMVR
+24 AAGSGGEMVR

-41 SALASANLENNTGYG
+41 GALVNANLENNTGYG
-56 SGYRMGYFDDGLDF
+56 SGYRMGYFDDDLDF
-70 VELAR
+70 VELAW
-75 TDEGETQITMV
+75 TDEDETQITMV
-86 KAQNTWVNGTS
+86 KTQNTWVNGTS
-97 YSNSDNGGE
+97 YSNSDNGGNV
-106 AIGCYHVLVE
+106 IGCYHVLME
-116 DGYRSYEQAAADA
+116 SGYRSYEQAAADA

-136 VAWIGGDYQ
+136 VAWIDGDYQ
-145 VRAGAYLTEEE
+145 VRAGSYTSRQE
-156 AEDAAWDLDGEV
+156 AEDAAQSLGGTV
-168 VGTSSYAVNVTVTGT
+168 TGTSSYAVNVTRTGT
-183 DQILFQFDGG
+183 AEILFQFDGG
-193 DALALGV
+193 DELALGV
-200 MPDVTGT
+200 MPDVTGA
-207 DSVRT
+207 DAVRT

-307 YQATERTDRAVDE
+307 YQATERTDQAVDE

-383 VSYTSSELAQR
+383 VSYSSSELAQR
-394 LERYDYDASS
+394 LENYGYDASS

-434 RPSSMRSSSMR
+434 RPSSMRS
-445 SVFGISSI
+445 VFGISSI
-453 RFTVNGRAASSGSG
+453 RFTVNGQAASSGSG
-467 TTSSSGGGLT
+467 TTSTGGGLT

-488 SYTVISGSGSL
+488 TYTVISGSGSL

-525 GGSDTDTPAGTQVT
+525 GGSGTDTPTGTQVT

>member
-1 MRRFFLRCA
+1 MQF
-10 AAALAAVL
+10 AAVL
-18 TLPPAL
+18 LAVVLALPTVL
-24 AAERDSEMVR
+24 AAGSGGEMVR

-41 SALASANLENNTGYG
+41 GALVNANLENNTGYG
-56 SGYRMGYFDDGLDF
+56 SGYRMGYFDDDLDF
-70 VELAR
+70 VELAW
-75 TDEGETQITMV
+75 TDEDETQITMV
-86 KAQNTWVNGTS
+86 KTQNTWVNGTS
-97 YSNSDNGGE
+97 YSNSDNGGDV
-106 AIGCYHVLVE
+106 IGCYHVLVE
-116 DGYRSYEQAAADA
+116 SGYRSYEQAAADA

-136 VAWIGGDYQ
+136 VAWIDGDYQ
-145 VRAGAYLTEEE
+145 VRAGSYTSRQE
-156 AEDAAWDLDGEV
+156 AEDAAQSLGGTV
-168 VGTSSYAVNVTVTGT
+168 AGTSSYAVNVTRTGT
-183 DQILFQFDGG
+183 AEILFQFDGG

-200 MPDVTGT
+200 MPDVTGA
-207 DSVRT
+207 DAVRT

-307 YQATERTDRAVDE
+307 YQATERTDQAVDE

-394 LERYDYDASS
+394 LENYGYDASS

-419 IQVRVNYRDGGSDTI
+419 IQVRVNYRGGGSDTI
-434 RPSSMRSSSMR
+434 RPSSMR

-453 RFTVNGRAASSGSG
+453 RFTVNGQAASSGSG

-488 SYTVISGSGSL
+488 TYTVISGSGSL

-525 GGSDTDTPAGTQVT
+525 GGSGTDTPAGTQVT
-539 VSGSSYSFQ
+539 VSGSSYIFQ

>member
-1 MRRFFLRCA
+1 MQF
-10 AAALAAVL
+10 AAVL
-18 TLPPAL
+18 LAVVLALPTVL
-24 AAERDSEMVR
+24 AAGSGGEMVR

-41 SALASANLENNTGYG
+41 GALVNANLENNTGYG
-56 SGYRMGYFDDGLDF
+56 SGYRMGYFDDDLDF
-70 VELAR
+70 VELAW
-75 TDEGETQITMV
+75 TDKDETQITMV
-86 KAQNTWVNGTS
+86 KTQNTWVNGTS
-97 YSNSDNGGE
+97 YSNSDNGGDV
-106 AIGCYHVLVE
+106 IGCYHVLVE
-116 DGYRSYEQAAADA
+116 SGYRSYEQAADDA

-136 VAWIGGDYQ
+136 VAWIDGDYQ
-145 VRAGAYLTEEE
+145 VRAGSYTSRQE
-156 AEDAAWDLDGEV
+156 AEDAAQSLGGTV
-168 VGTSSYAVNVTVTGT
+168 AGTSSYAVNVTRTGT
-183 DQILFQFDGG
+183 AEILFQFDGG
-193 DALALGV
+193 DDLALGV
-200 MPDVTGT
+200 MPDVTGA
-207 DSVRT
+207 DAVRT

-221 GFRYERIGGG
+221 GFRYERIGGS

-307 YQATERTDRAVDE
+307 YQATERTDQAVDE

-394 LERYDYDASS
+394 LENYGYDASS

-434 RPSSMRSSSMR
+434 RPSSMRS
-445 SVFGISSI
+445 VFGISSI
-453 RFTVNGRAASSGSG
+453 RFTVNGQAASSGSG

-488 SYTVISGSGSL
+488 TYTVISGSGSL

-525 GGSDTDTPAGTQVT
+525 GGSGTGTPTGTQVT

-570 FTYEEI
+570 FTYDEI

>member
-1 MRRFFLRCA
+1 MQF
-10 AAALAAVL
+10 AAVL
-18 TLPPAL
+18 LAVVLALPTVL
-24 AAERDSEMVR
+24 AAGSGGEMVR

-41 SALASANLENNTGYG
+41 GALVNANLENNTGYG
-56 SGYRMGYFDDGLDF
+56 SGYRMGYFDDDLDF
-70 VELAR
+70 VELAW
-75 TDEGETQITMV
+75 TDEDETQITMV
-86 KAQNTWVNGTS
+86 KTQNTWVNGTS
-97 YSNSDNGGE
+97 YSNSDNGGDV
-106 AIGCYHVLVE
+106 IGCYHVLVE
-116 DGYRSYEQAAADA
+116 SGYRSYEQAAADA

-136 VAWIGGDYQ
+136 VAWIDGDYQ
-145 VRAGAYLTEEE
+145 VRAGSYTSRQE
-156 AEDAAWDLDGEV
+156 AEDAAQSLGGTV
-168 VGTSSYAVNVTVTGT
+168 AGTSSYAVNVTRTGT
-183 DQILFQFDGG
+183 AEILFQFDGG
-193 DALALGV
+193 DDLALGV
-200 MPDVTGT
+200 MPDVTGA
-207 DSVRT
+207 DAVRT

-307 YQATERTDRAVDE
+307 YQATERTDQAVDE

-394 LERYDYDASS
+394 LENYGYDASS

-434 RPSSMRSSSMR
+434 RPSSMRS
-445 SVFGISSI
+445 VFGISSI
-453 RFTVNGRAASSGSG
+453 RFTVNGQAASSVSG

-488 SYTVISGSGSL
+488 TYTVISGSGSL

-525 GGSDTDTPAGTQVT
+525 GGSGTDTPTGTQVT

-570 FTYEEI
+570 FTYDEI

>member
-1 MRRFFLRCA
+1 
-10 AAALAAVL
+10 
-18 TLPPAL
+18 
-24 AAERDSEMVR
+24 MVR

-41 SALASANLENNTGYG
+41 GALVNANLENNTGYG
-56 SGYRMGYFDDGLDF
+56 SGYRMGYFDDDLDF
-70 VELAR
+70 VELAW
-75 TDEGETQITMV
+75 TDEDETQITMV
-86 KAQNTWVNGTS
+86 KTQNVWVNGSS
-97 YSNSDNGGE
+97 YSTSDNGGDV
-106 AIGCYHVLVE
+106 IGCYHVLVE
-116 DGYRSYEQAAADA
+116 SGYRSYEQAAADA

-136 VAWIGGDYQ
+136 VAWIDGDYQ
-145 VRAGAYLTEEE
+145 VRAGAYPTEAE

-193 DALALGV
+193 DDLALGV
-200 MPDVTGT
+200 MPDVTGADT
-207 DSVRT
+207 VRT

-307 YQATERTDRAVDE
+307 YQATERTDQAVDE

-394 LERYDYDASS
+394 LENYGYDASS

-434 RPSSMRSSSMR
+434 RPSSMRS
-445 SVFGISSI
+445 VFGISSI
-453 RFTVNGRAASSGSG
+453 RFTVNGQAASSGSG

-488 SYTVISGSGSL
+488 TYTVISGSGSL

-525 GGSDTDTPAGTQVT
+525 GGSGTDTPTGTQVT

-570 FTYEEI
+570 FTYDEI

>member
-1 MRRFFLRCA
+1 MQFA
-10 AAALAAVL
+10 AVLLAVVLALPTALAAG
-18 TLPPAL
+18 
-24 AAERDSEMVR
+24 SGGEMVR
-34 VGLAYGS
+34 VGLGYGS
-41 SALASANLENNTGYG
+41 GALVNANLENNTGYG
-56 SGYRMGYFDDGLDF
+56 SGYRMGYFDDDLDF
-70 VELAR
+70 VELAW
-75 TDEGETQITMV
+75 TDEDETQITMV
-86 KAQNTWVNGTS
+86 KTQNTWVNGTS
-97 YSNSDNGGE
+97 YSNSDNGGDV
-106 AIGCYHVLVE
+106 IGCYHVLVE
-116 DGYRSYEQAAADA
+116 SGYRSYEQAAADA

-136 VAWIGGDYQ
+136 VAWIDGDYQ
-145 VRAGAYLTEEE
+145 VRAGSYTSRQE
-156 AEDAAWDLDGEV
+156 AEDAAQSLGGTV
-168 VGTSSYAVNVTVTGT
+168 AGTSSYAVNVTRTGT
-183 DQILFQFDGG
+183 AEILFQFDGG

-200 MPDVTGT
+200 MPDVTGA
-207 DSVRT
+207 DAVRT

-231 DLTVVNIVDLETY
+231 DLTVVNILDLETY

-307 YQATERTDRAVDE
+307 YQATERTDQAVDE

-394 LERYDYDASS
+394 LENYGYDASS

-434 RPSSMRSSSMR
+434 RPSSMRS
-445 SVFGISSI
+445 VFGISSI
-453 RFTVNGRAASSGSG
+453 RFTVNGQAASSGSG

-525 GGSDTDTPAGTQVT
+525 GGSGTDTPTGTQVT

>member
-1 MRRFFLRCA
+1 MQF
-10 AAALAAVL
+10 AAVL
-18 TLPPAL
+18 LAVVLALPTVL
-24 AAERDSEMVR
+24 AAGSGGEMVR

-41 SALASANLENNTGYG
+41 GALVNANLENNTGYG
-56 SGYRMGYFDDGLDF
+56 SGYRMGYFDDDLDF
-70 VELAR
+70 VELAW
-75 TDEGETQITMV
+75 TDEDETQITMV
-86 KAQNTWVNGTS
+86 KTQNTWVNGTS
-97 YSNSDNGGE
+97 YSNSDNGGDV
-106 AIGCYHVLVE
+106 IGCYHVLVE
-116 DGYRSYEQAAADA
+116 SGYRSYEQAAADA

-136 VAWIGGDYQ
+136 VAWIDGDYQ
-145 VRAGAYLTEEE
+145 VRAGSYTSRQE
-156 AEDAAWDLDGEV
+156 AEDAAQSLGGTV
-168 VGTSSYAVNVTVTGT
+168 AGTSSYAVNVTRTGT
-183 DQILFQFDGG
+183 AEILFQFDGG
-193 DALALGV
+193 DDLALGV
-200 MPDVTGT
+200 MPDVTGA
-207 DSVRT
+207 DAVRT

-307 YQATERTDRAVDE
+307 YQATERTDQAVDE
-320 TAGEYAWYDGQ
+320 TAGEYTWYDGQ

-394 LERYDYDASS
+394 LENYGYDASS

-434 RPSSMRSSSMR
+434 RPSSMRS
-445 SVFGISSI
+445 VFGISSI
-453 RFTVNGRAASSGSG
+453 RFTVNGQAASSGSG

-477 ANGSTSLDSQG
+477 ANGSTSLDPQG
-488 SYTVISGSGSL
+488 TYTVISGSGSL

-525 GGSDTDTPAGTQVT
+525 GGSGTDTPTGTQVT

-570 FTYEEI
+570 FTYDEI

>member
-1 MRRFFLRCA
+1 MQFA
-10 AAALAAVL
+10 AVLLAVVLALPTALAAG
-18 TLPPAL
+18 
-24 AAERDSEMVR
+24 SGGEMVR

-41 SALASANLENNTGYG
+41 GALVNANLENNTGYG
-56 SGYRMGYFDDGLDF
+56 SGYRMGYFDDDLDF
-70 VELAR
+70 VELAW
-75 TDEGETQITMV
+75 TDEDETQITMV
-86 KAQNTWVNGTS
+86 KTQNTWVNGTS
-97 YSNSDNGGE
+97 YSNSDNGGDV
-106 AIGCYHVLVE
+106 IGCYHVLVE
-116 DGYRSYEQAAADA
+116 SGYRSYEQAAAAA

-136 VAWIGGDYQ
+136 VAWIDGDYQ
-145 VRAGAYLTEEE
+145 VRAGSYTSRQE
-156 AEDAAWDLDGEV
+156 AEDAAQSLGGTV
-168 VGTSSYAVNVTVTGT
+168 AGTSSYAVNVTRTGT
-183 DQILFQFDGG
+183 TEILFQFDGG

-200 MPDVTGT
+200 MPDVTGA
-207 DSVRT
+207 DAVRT

-307 YQATERTDRAVDE
+307 YQATERTDQAVDE

-394 LERYDYDASS
+394 LENYGYDASS

-434 RPSSMRSSSMR
+434 RPSSMRS
-445 SVFGISSI
+445 VFGISSI
-453 RFTVNGRAASSGSG
+453 RFTVNGQAASSGSG

-488 SYTVISGSGSL
+488 TYTVISGSGSL

-525 GGSDTDTPAGTQVT
+525 GGSGTDTPTGTQVT

-570 FTYEEI
+570 FTYDEI